1 MDEPTAKAVGA
12 ALGQARRALKISK
25 REAARRAGISE
36 ITWRTY
42 ETGMRQVTSDY
53 HVPVSPRDD
62 KLEAAAKAVELDPAV
77 VFKIAGRPYDGALS
91 PAPAADGPPA
101 ALSGKISRLSERD
114 RRAVERLVDEMLG
127 PE

>member
-12 ALGQARRALKISK
+12 ALGQARRALKLSK

-42 ETGMRQVTSDY
+42 ENGVRQVTSDY
-53 HVPVSPRDD
+53 QVPVSPRDD
-62 KLEAAAKAVELDPAV
+62 KLEAAAKAVGLDPAV
-77 VFKIAGRPYDGALS
+77 VFALAGRPYDGALS
-91 PAPAADGPPA
+91 PTPDAQPA
-101 ALSGKISRLSERD
+101 ALSGKIGRLSERD

-127 PE
+127 PD